1 MGSDKGHWHPHA
13 ASREF
18 FCEKVAASAPDG
30 TGNLA
35 TWVLAQ
41 KKRTVAYK
49 EDASFKMRLDDAL
62 SAAIDMTAPEPSLV
76 FDLVV
81 TDKTSVYRERSG
93 RDVWSFWEVV
103 DALGLQPGIDAR
115 AAGVVEAVDDLHG
128 GDFDAACAKLRAVV
142 LEEMGPYAGRRPE
155 LRRSIG
161 TLDRIS
167 PPEEAPEPTAPRM

>member
-1 MGSDKGHWHPHA
+1 M
-13 ASREF
+13 
-18 FCEKVAASAPDG
+18 AASAPDG

-35 TWVLAQ
+35 TWVLGQ

-49 EDASFKMRLDDAL
+49 EDASFKGRLEDAL
-62 SAAIDMTAPEPSLV
+62 SFAIGMATPEPGLV
-76 FDLVV
+76 FDLVAGA
-81 TDKTSVYRERSG
+81 KTSVSRERSG

-115 AAGVVEAVDDLHG
+115 ATDVVEAVDDLHA
-128 GDFDAACAKLRAVV
+128 GDFDGACARLRAVV

-155 LRRSIG
+155 LRMSIG

-167 PPEEAPEPTAPRM
+167 PPEEAPEPTAPRTLSLIHI